1 MRNRIGRL
9 MGGPSLAGYSPYLCQ
24 VPSLSVQAFFS
35 PVSLFLL
42 ITEKE
47 VYLSF
52 SGLKLLLLPFIPSGH
67 HLRIY
72 LFQVSSAF
80 LYAPPCSFCWAQCKS
95 NLQTHMSFQNHSTQL
110 LLLAAI
116 INSYFKTKNFSM
128 NGHCLPISLHP
139 VSSPQSYSA
148 LAKTMRQ
155 QLVLITLTASP
166 LWLPK
171 CLKRI
176 LHEQLR

>member
-9 MGGPSLAGYSPYLCQ
+9 MSGPSLAGYSPYLCQ

-67 HLRIY
+67 HLCIY

-116 INSYFKTKNFSM
+116 INSFFLNQKLLNEWSLPAHFLTPSVKPSVLFCSCRNNAVATCLNYFNCITPMATKMS
-128 NGHCLPISLHP
+128 
-139 VSSPQSYSA
+139 
-148 LAKTMRQ
+148 
-155 QLVLITLTASP
+155 
-166 LWLPK
+166 
-171 CLKRI
+171 
-176 LHEQLR
+176 